1 MFSVPPTTYSN
12 DGWVTAANQG
22 FPAAVG
28 FTGSSVTASG
38 ATQIT
43 MASVSGIAVGQ
54 SVGLNLAAP
63 GAVAPGSL
71 VTAIN
76 NSSLVITISVP
87 TTASLA
93 ASTKLY
99 FGSASQTGSAVEV
112 QRTAYNTYVRGNWAA
127 LGCSGLVD
135 IDGVTADQ
143 VNLGKWRTDLGQG
156 SADGVHPSSVLHQA
170 AVNAGLIT
178 PAMLS
183 IP

>member
-28 FTGSSVTASG
+28 STGSSVTASG

-54 SVGLNLAAP
+54 TVGLNLSAP

-71 VTAIN
+71 ITAVN
-76 NSSLVITISVP
+76 NTTSVITISVP
-87 TTASLA
+87 TNASLA

-99 FGSASQTGSAVEV
+99 FGSASQAGSAVEV
-112 QRTAYNTYVRGNWAA
+112 QRTAYNAYVRGNWAA

-135 IDGVTADQ
+135 IDSVTADQ
-143 VNLGKWRTDLGQG
+143 VNVGKWRTDLGQG